1 MDDQHKVQRARLASL
16 EADLA
21 GINIIIAGCTTGD
34 ALSVLYHDQDRLG
47 DEIEKLKNQIKL
59 GITSASN

>member
-1 MDDQHKVQRARLASL
+1 MDDQHKDQRARLASL
-16 EADLA
+16 DADLA
-21 GINIIIAGCTTGD
+21 GINIIIAGCTNGD
-34 ALSVLYHDQDRLG
+34 ALSVLYHDQDRLV